1 MHPPVTS
8 FVGVW
13 IETQGSAKATQLYE
27 SHPSWVCGLKQHF
40 VCCAHGGHESH
51 PSWVCGLKQVN
62 LSKLNDDFIVTSF
75 VGVWIETE
83 YCQATKD

>member
-1 MHPPVTS
+1 MSHPSWVCGLKRLGLQVMMKN
-8 FVGVW
+8 FW
-13 IETQGSAKATQLYE
+13 

-75 VGVWIETE
+75 VGVWIETP
-83 YCQATKD
+83 YIASGRSTG

>member
-1 MHPPVTS
+1 MMS
-8 FVGVW
+8 
-13 IETQGSAKATQLYE
+13 
-27 SHPSWVCGLKQHF
+27 
-40 VCCAHGGHESH
+40 SH